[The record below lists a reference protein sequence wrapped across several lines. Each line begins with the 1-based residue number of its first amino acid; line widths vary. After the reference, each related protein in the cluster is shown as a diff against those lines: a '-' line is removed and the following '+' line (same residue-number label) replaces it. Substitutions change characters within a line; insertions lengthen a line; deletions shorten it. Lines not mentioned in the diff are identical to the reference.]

1 MHHGLAMAAVVVMT
15 FLVFFVA
22 DATLFSVRYLR
33 ELRHHSTTWP
43 QRTIAYF
50 ESRIGSLPPKLLDHW
65 IDLQFISQRTA
76 CVSGLI
82 YYPFIVL
89 SLLLLSRSTYFDDWR
104 LPTAVMLMA
113 SLCVLLVL
121 GCVVALRL
129 SAEKSRHH
137 ALIDVRDALLRANDH
152 SATGTATTGQ
162 LDLLRRQIEDL
173 HEGALAPFS
182 QQPLLKA
189 VLLPFATLGGTN
201 LLDILS
207 MAKI

>member
-1 MHHGLAMAAVVVMT
+1 
-15 FLVFFVA
+15 
-22 DATLFSVRYLR
+22 
-33 ELRHHSTTWP
+33 
-43 QRTIAYF
+43 
-50 ESRIGSLPPKLLDHW
+50 
-65 IDLQFISQRTA
+65 
-76 CVSGLI
+76 
-82 YYPFIVL
+82 
-89 SLLLLSRSTYFDDWR
+89 
-104 LPTAVMLMA
+104 MLMA

-129 SAEKSRHH
+129 SAERSRRQ
-137 ALIDVRDALLRANDH
+137 ALIDVRDALLRANDRN
-152 SATGTATTGQ
+152 ATGTATTGQ